1 MTGPMKTPP
10 GMQSSHAI
18 TFGQFQLY
26 PSKRLLLRNGQHVE
40 LGSRALDVLIA
51 LITHAGEVIPTRDL
65 VQMVWKGV
73 VVDESCIRVH
83 ISALRKALSFPET
96 STSHVVNIPG
106 RGYSFVAPVTLVP
119 IDVESAAA
127 IQSIPAG
134 ELPARLVRMVGRDD
148 TVKAIAG
155 LIEQHRFVTV
165 SGLGGM
171 GKTTAAIAAAH
182 HFRSQFEGMVIF
194 LDLSAIT
201 DSSMLPGTLAAAVG
215 VQYQDAEPLQTLVG
229 LIRDMRL
236 LVVFDSCDHVID
248 AVTCL
253 TETLFGQAEHTH
265 ILVTS
270 REPLRAE
277 GEHVYRLGSLA
288 CPPEQ
293 AELAASDAVT
303 FSAVQLFVERVAHH
317 QGAFALSDK
326 DAPVVAHICRKLDG
340 IALAIEVAAGQVPA
354 YGIQGIAELLENRFS
369 LFWEGRRNAM
379 SRHQTLNAMIDWSYD
394 LLSANEALVLRRLSV
409 LTGKFSLEVATRVVA
424 PQGHEMMV
432 IDAIGRLVTK
442 SLVLAESNNC
452 LMCYRLP
459 YTTRAYA
466 LEKLHAA
473 GEFDSTTERHAVYL
487 VSVLERLNIQGEA
500 LPDYERIQRYIEYLG
515 NICATLDWTFSESG
529 NLSLGIRL
537 AAASAPL
544 FLGLSMLDE
553 CRRWSGRALAAGVC
567 QPDGL
572 PRETVWQE
580 ALAIATMFALKKP
593 HSGSAASGMGNVF
606 DENLG
611 DTLRQLRLLGGTGST
626 LTWSA
631 EQQAF
636 HPLTLQAMTLSDQ
649 ITDPKGIAMMQWMLG
664 DANQH
669 AIAQR
674 PFAQDFRPG
683 WTMYSSQSVG
693 DDFSFSY
700 DYRVRALSSL
710 ARISWLRGYPDQAVQ
725 LGRQALD
732 RANHLRH
739 PATICLALIYVSTVF
754 LWTGDLN
761 AARQTID
768 QLNSTAKLNAFEP
781 ELAVGLGLEGILL
794 YSQGN
799 VEAGVQRLHGC
810 LSLLSVEN
818 HQVLATMFI
827 RCLAQGFAATGR
839 FDNALEIICGA
850 MEMIE
855 NIGETFDTPEILRI
869 CADLYAARPGPD
881 YELAEQYLHRSLAC
895 AERQS
900 ALAWELRSA
909 TSLTR
914 LHLKQ
919 GRISEAGKLLH
930 TVFGKFSEGYD
941 TLDMREARLLLESL
955 SLRSA
960 PCHQEI
966 LPQSSTCPPWQD
978 L

>member
-1 MTGPMKTPP
+1 MTIPLKISP
-10 GMQSSHAI
+10 GVQNPHVL
-18 TFGQFQLY
+18 TFGQFQLF
-26 PSKRLLLRNGQHVE
+26 PSQRLLLKNGEHIE

-51 LITHAGEVIPTRDL
+51 LVAHAGEVITTRDL
-65 VQMVWKGV
+65 VQRVWKGV

-83 ISALRKALSFPET
+83 ISALRKALSCPET
-96 STSHVVNIPG
+96 STSYVINVPG
-106 RGYSFVAPVTLVP
+106 RGYSFVAPVTVP
-119 IDVESAAA
+119 TDTENSAAM
-127 IQSIPAG
+127 QSIPAG
-134 ELPARLVRMVGRDD
+134 ELPPRLVRMVGRDD
-148 TVKAIAG
+148 TVKAISG
-155 LIEQHRFVTV
+155 LIKQHRFVTI

-171 GKTTAAIAAAH
+171 GKTTAAIAVAH

-215 VQYQDAEPLQTLVG
+215 VQYQEAEPLQTLVG

-253 TETLFGQAEHTH
+253 AETLFGQAEQTH

-277 GEHVYRLGSLA
+277 GEHIYRLGSLA

-293 AELAASDAVT
+293 AELKATDAMT
-303 FSAVQLFVERVAHH
+303 FSAVQLFVERVAHN
-317 QGAFALSDK
+317 QGAYTLSDN

-340 IALAIEVAAGQVPA
+340 IALAIELGAGQVPA
-354 YGIQGIAELLENRFS
+354 YGIQGIAELLKNRFS

-394 LLSANEALVLRRLSV
+394 LLSANEAMVLRRLSV
-409 LTGKFSLEVATRVVA
+409 LTGKFSLEVATQVVA
-424 PQGHEMMV
+424 PHGHEMMV

-466 LEKLHAA
+466 LEKLHGA
-473 GEFDSTTERHAVYL
+473 GEFDSTTERHAIYL
-487 VSVLERLNIQGEA
+487 VSLLERLNVQGEA

-537 AAASAPL
+537 AASSAPL

-567 QPDGL
+567 QPNGL
-572 PRETVWQE
+572 PQETVWQE
-580 ALAIATMFALKKP
+580 ALAIATMFALGKP
-593 HSGSAASGMGNVF
+593 HSGNPANGISKVF

-611 DTLRQLRLLGGTGST
+611 DTLRQLRLLGGSSNT
-626 LTWSA
+626 LAWSA
-631 EQQAF
+631 EQQEF
-636 HPLTLQAMTLSDQ
+636 QPSTLQAMTLSDK

-664 DANQH
+664 DANQY
-669 AIAQR
+669 AIKHESSG
-674 PFAQDFRPG
+674 QDSRAG
-683 WTMYSSQSVG
+683 WNLYSSQSVG
-693 DDFSFSY
+693 DEFSFSY

-710 ARISWLRGYPDQAVQ
+710 ARISWLRGYPDQALQ
-725 LGRQALD
+725 LARQALH

-754 LWTGDLN
+754 LWTGDWS

-768 QLNSTAKLNAFEP
+768 QLNSTAKLNFFEP

-799 VEAGVQRLHGC
+799 VEEGVQQLHGC

-827 RCLAQGFAATGR
+827 RCLSEGFAATGR

-855 NIGETFDTPEILRI
+855 NIGETFDTPEILRVA
-869 CADLYAARPGPD
+869 ADLYAARPDPD
-881 YELAEQYLHRSLAC
+881 YELAEQYLYRSLAC
-895 AERQS
+895 AERQA
-900 ALAWELRSA
+900 ALAWELRTA

-919 GRISEAGKLLH
+919 GRITEAGKLLH

-955 SLRSA
+955 SLRTT
-960 PCHQEI
+960 PCQ
-966 LPQSSTCPPWQD
+966 
-978 L
+978 

>member
-1 MTGPMKTPP
+1 MTNPVK
-10 GMQSSHAI
+10 SSTGAQRPHAI
-18 TFGQFQLY
+18 TFCQFQLF
-26 PSKRLLLRNGQHVE
+26 PSQRLLLRNGEHVE

-51 LITHAGEVIPTRDL
+51 LVAHAGEVITTRDL

-83 ISALRKALSFPET
+83 ISALRKALSCPET
-96 STSHVVNIPG
+96 DTSYVVNIPG
-106 RGYSFVAPVTLVP
+106 RGYSFVAPVILAP
-119 IDVESAAA
+119 LDVDNATTIE
-127 IQSIPAG
+127 SIPAG
-134 ELPARLVRMVGRDD
+134 ELPPRLARMVGRDD
-148 TVKAIAG
+148 TVQAISD
-155 LIEQHRFVTV
+155 LIRQHRFVTI

-171 GKTTAAIAAAH
+171 GKTTVAITVAH
-182 HFRSQFEGMVIF
+182 QFRSQFEGMVIF

-201 DSSMLPGTLAAAVG
+201 DSRMLPGTLAAAVG
-215 VQYQDAEPLQTLVG
+215 VQYQEAEPLQTLVG

-248 AVTCL
+248 AVACL
-253 TETLFGQAEHTH
+253 AETLFGQAEHTH

-277 GEHVYRLGSLA
+277 GEHIYRLGSLA
-288 CPPEQ
+288 CPPDEAQ
-293 AELAASDAVT
+293 LTATEAMT
-303 FSAVQLFVERVAHH
+303 FSAVQLFVERVAHN
-317 QGAFALSDK
+317 QSAYTLSDK
-326 DAPVVAHICRKLDG
+326 DVPVVAHICRKLDG
-340 IALAIEVAAGQVPA
+340 IALAIELGAGQVPA

-394 LLSANEALVLRRLSV
+394 LLSANEAMVLRRLSV
-409 LTGKFSLEVATRVVA
+409 LTGKFSLEVATQVVA

-442 SLVLAESNNC
+442 SLVLAESSNC

-466 LEKLHAA
+466 LEKLHDA

-487 VSVLERLNIQGEA
+487 VSLLDRLNVQGEA

-515 NICATLDWTFSESG
+515 NICATLDWTFSASG

-537 AAASAPL
+537 AASSAPL

-567 QPDGL
+567 RPNGL
-572 PRETVWQE
+572 PQETVWQE
-580 ALAIATMFALKKP
+580 AHAISTMFALGTP
-593 HSGSAASGMGNVF
+593 HSANASSGMSQVF
-606 DENLG
+606 DQNLG
-611 DTLRQLRLLGGTGST
+611 DTLRQLRLLGGSSNP

-631 EQQAF
+631 EQEFQSS
-636 HPLTLQAMTLSDQ
+636 TLQAMTLSDQ
-649 ITDPKGIAMMQWMLG
+649 ITDPKGIAMMQWKLG
-664 DANQH
+664 DAHQYAIQH
-669 AIAQR
+669 QS
-674 PFAQDFRPG
+674 PVQDSRAS
-683 WTMYSSQSVG
+683 WNLYSSPSAG

-725 LGRQALD
+725 LGRQALH

-739 PATICLALIYVSTVF
+739 PATTCLALIYVSTVF
-754 LWTGDLN
+754 LWTGDWS

-768 QLNSTAKLNAFEP
+768 QLNSVAKLNCFEP

-794 YSQGN
+794 HSQGS
-799 VEAGVQRLHGC
+799 VEAGIEQLNGC

-827 RCLAQGFAATGR
+827 RCLAEGFAATGR
-839 FDNALEIICGA
+839 FDNALQIVCGA

-869 CADLYAARPGPD
+869 AADLYAARPDPD
-881 YELAEQYLHRSLAC
+881 FELAEQYLNRSLAC
-895 AERQS
+895 AQRQS
-900 ALAWELRSA
+900 ALAWELRTA

-914 LHLKQ
+914 LQLKQ
-919 GRISEAGKLLH
+919 GRNDEAGQLLL

-941 TLDMREARLLLESL
+941 TRDMRVARVLLESL
-955 SLRSA
+955 CLRSGA
-960 PCHQEI
+960 SDEEI
-966 LPQSSTCPPWQD
+966 LPQGST
-978 L
+978 

>member
-1 MTGPMKTPP
+1 MENPP
-10 GMQSSHAI
+10 GMQRSHVI

-51 LITHAGEVIPTRDL
+51 LISHAGEVITTRDL

-73 VVDESCIRVH
+73 IVDESCIRVH
-83 ISALRKALSFPET
+83 ISALRKALSCPET

-106 RGYSFVAPVTLVP
+106 RGYSFVTPVTLVP
-119 IDVESAAA
+119 IDGENTAA

-155 LIEQHRFVTV
+155 LIKQHRFVTV

-171 GKTTAAIAAAH
+171 GKTTVAIAAAH

-194 LDLSAIT
+194 LDLSAIS
-201 DSSMLPGTLAAAVG
+201 DCSMLPGTLAAAVG
-215 VQYQDAEPLQTLVG
+215 VQYQEAEPLQTLVG

-253 TETLFGQAEHTH
+253 AETLFGQAEHTH

-293 AELAASDAVT
+293 AELTAADAMT
-303 FSAVQLFVERVAHH
+303 FSAVQLFVERVAHN
-317 QGAFALSDK
+317 QSAFALSDK
-326 DAPVVAHICRKLDG
+326 DAPLVAHICRKLDG

-409 LTGKFSLEVATRVVA
+409 LTGKFSLEIATQVVA

-466 LEKLHAA
+466 LEKLRAA
-473 GEFDSTTERHAVYL
+473 GEFDSTSERHAVYL
-487 VSVLERLNIQGEA
+487 VSLLERLNVQGEA

-515 NICATLDWTFSESG
+515 NICATLDWTFSASG

-537 AAASAPL
+537 AASSAPL

-553 CRRWSGRALAAGVC
+553 CRRWS
-567 QPDGL
+567 
-572 PRETVWQE
+572 
-580 ALAIATMFALKKP
+580 
-593 HSGSAASGMGNVF
+593 
-606 DENLG
+606 
-611 DTLRQLRLLGGTGST
+611 
-626 LTWSA
+626 A
-631 EQQAF
+631 EQQEF
-636 HPLTLQAMTLSDQ
+636 QPSTLQAMTLSDR

-664 DANQH
+664 DANQY
-669 AIAQR
+669 AIAHR
-674 PFAQDFRPG
+674 PSAQDSRAG
-683 WTMYSSQSVG
+683 WNLYSSQSVG

-754 LWTGDLN
+754 LWTGDWS

-768 QLNSTAKLNAFEP
+768 QLNSTARLNAFEP
-781 ELAVGLGLEGILL
+781 ELAVGSGLEGILL

-799 VEAGVQRLHGC
+799 VEAGIQRLHGC

-869 CADLYAARPGPD
+869 AADLYAARPAPN
-881 YELAEQYLHRSLAC
+881 YELAEQYLNRSLAC

-900 ALAWELRSA
+900 ALAWELRTA

-914 LHLKQ
+914 LQLKQ

-930 TVFGKFSEGYD
+930 TVFGRFSEGYD
-941 TLDMREARLLLESL
+941 TLDMRDARLLLESL
-955 SLRSA
+955 SLRNA
-960 PCHQEI
+960 ACHQEI
-966 LPQSSTCPPWQD
+966 LPQSST
-978 L
+978 

>member
-1 MTGPMKTPP
+1 MINPIKNSIGR
-10 GMQSSHAI
+10 QSSHSI
-18 TFGQFQLY
+18 TFGQFQLF
-26 PSKRLLLRNGQHVE
+26 PSKRMLLRSGKHVE
-40 LGSRALDVLIA
+40 LGSRALEVLIVLVA
-51 LITHAGEVIPTRDL
+51 QAGEVITTRDL

-83 ISALRKALSFPET
+83 ISALRKALSCPEA
-96 STSHVVNIPG
+96 STSYVVNIPG
-106 RGYSFVAPVTLVP
+106 RGYSFVAPVTLVA

-134 ELPARLVRMVGRDD
+134 ELPPRLVRMVGRDD
-148 TVKAIAG
+148 TVKAISD
-155 LIEQHRFVTV
+155 LLKQHRFVTI

-171 GKTTAAIAAAH
+171 GKTTVAIAVAH

-215 VQYQDAEPLQTLVG
+215 VQYQEAEPLQTLVG
-229 LIRDMRL
+229 LIRDMHL
-236 LVVFDSCDHVID
+236 LVVFDSCDHAID

-253 TETLFGQAEHTH
+253 AETLFGQAEHTH

-277 GEHVYRLGSLA
+277 GEHTYRLGSLA

-293 AELAASDAVT
+293 ADLTAVDAMT
-303 FSAVQLFVERVAHH
+303 FSAVQLFVERVAHN
-317 QGAFALSDK
+317 QSAFYLSDN
-326 DAPVVAHICRKLDG
+326 DAPVVAHVCRKLDG
-340 IALAIEVAAGQVPA
+340 IALAIELGAGQVPA
-354 YGIQGIAELLENRFS
+354 YGIQGIAELLKNRFS

-394 LLSANEALVLRRLSV
+394 LLSANEAMVLRRLSV
-409 LTGKFSLEVATRVVA
+409 LTGKFSLEVATQVVA

-466 LEKLHAA
+466 LEKLHGA
-473 GEFDSTTERHAVYL
+473 GEFDSTTERHAIYL
-487 VSVLERLNIQGEA
+487 VSMLERLNVHGEA

-515 NICATLDWTFSESG
+515 NICSTLDWTFSESG

-537 AAASAPL
+537 AASSAPL

-567 QPDGL
+567 QPNGL
-572 PRETVWQE
+572 PQETVWQE
-580 ALAIATMFALKKP
+580 ALAIATMFALGKA
-593 HSGSAASGMGNVF
+593 HSGNAASGMSKVF

-611 DTLRQLRLLGGTGST
+611 DTLRQLRMLGGSSST

-631 EQQAF
+631 EQQEF
-636 HPLTLQAMTLSDQ
+636 QPSTLQAMTLSDQ

-664 DANQH
+664 DANQS
-669 AIAQR
+669 AIQHQSS
-674 PFAQDFRPG
+674 AQDSRAG
-683 WTMYSSQSVG
+683 WILYSSQSVG

-725 LGRQALD
+725 LGRQALS

-754 LWTGDLN
+754 LWTGDWN

-768 QLNSTAKLNAFEP
+768 QLNSTAKLNSFEP

-794 YSQGN
+794 YSQGH
-799 VEAGVQRLHGC
+799 VEAGVHRLNGC

-827 RCLAQGFAATGR
+827 RCLAEGFASTGR
-839 FDNALEIICGA
+839 FDNALEIVSGA

-869 CADLYAARPGPD
+869 AADLYAARPNPD
-881 YELAEQYLHRSLAC
+881 LELAEQYLNRSLAC

-900 ALAWELRSA
+900 ALAWELRTA

-919 GRISEAGKLLH
+919 GRINEAGKLLH

-941 TLDMREARLLLESL
+941 TLDMREAKLLLESL
-955 SLRSA
+955 SLRSFLF
-960 PCHQEI
+960 H
-966 LPQSSTCPPWQD
+966 
-978 L
+978 